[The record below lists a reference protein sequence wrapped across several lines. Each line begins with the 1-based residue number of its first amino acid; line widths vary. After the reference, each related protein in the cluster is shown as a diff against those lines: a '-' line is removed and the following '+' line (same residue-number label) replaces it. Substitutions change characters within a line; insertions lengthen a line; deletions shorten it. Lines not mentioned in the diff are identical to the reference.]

1 MNRYVVT
8 RPMEQK
14 GGVQGP
20 DRLAMRSFSQTSCQ
34 GKGDKQRAIR
44 KQGKSNGI
52 NRKMRDMVRDVEDM
66 RQNQG
71 QYAKV
76 IATRHIRRSNTA
88 IREQKKGYTCQ
99 KTMDL

>member
-1 MNRYVVT
+1 
-8 RPMEQK
+8 
-14 GGVQGP
+14 
-20 DRLAMRSFSQTSCQ
+20 
-34 GKGDKQRAIR
+34 
-44 KQGKSNGI
+44 
-52 NRKMRDMVRDVEDM
+52 MVRDVEDM